1 MPAEIDSDVY
11 YNMLNMLHFPC
22 HGFQNDKAILVYCVS
37 CVLSP
42 HREVDGGARGVGVG
56 GGYGFSEEC
65 QGIIYDC
72 MRLCLW
78 GQSNEAMTRACGV
91 LIYRACDSHTLETLL
106 VLLK

>member
-1 MPAEIDSDVY
+1 MPAEIDSGVY
-11 YNMLNMLHFPC
+11 YNMLTMLHFPC
-22 HGFQNDKAILVYCVS
+22 RGFQNDKAILVYCVS

-42 HREVDGGARGVGVG
+42 RPEVDRGAREGG

-78 GQSNEAMTRACGV
+78 GQSNEAMTRTCGV
-91 LIYRACDSHTLETLL
+91 
-106 VLLK
+106 